1 MRPSDVLNANRAS
14 IRQLAIRHGV
24 NNVRLFGS
32 VLHATDTDASDLDL
46 LVDPSPRTTL
56 MDIAALQIDVES
68 LLGVRVDILTPRS
81 LPTSFRE
88 QVLREATA
96 V

>member
-1 MRPSDVLNANRAS
+1 MRPSEALNANRAS
-14 IRQLAIRHGV
+14 IRQLALRHGV
-24 NNVRLFGS
+24 DNVLLVGS
-32 VLHATDTDASDLDL
+32 ALHATDTGASDLDL

-56 MDIAALQIDVES
+56 MDIAALRIDVES

-81 LPTSFRE
+81 LPIGFRE
-88 QVLREATA
+88 QVLREAIA